1 MSDTLKSRI
10 REKLERQLAED
21 GTPSPE
27 HDDTRQ
33 NAVRT
38 DLIDLDA
45 VADDDPL
52 IEELAA
58 RYLAP

>member
-10 REKLERQLAED
+10 RHKLERQLAED
-21 GTPSPE
+21 GTPDPE

-38 DLIDLDA
+38 DLLELDA

-52 IEELAA
+52 VEELAA

>member
-10 REKLERQLAED
+10 RQKLRRQVEED
-21 GTPSPE
+21 GAPDPE
-27 HDDTRQ
+27 HEDTRQ
-33 NAVRT
+33 WSVQE
-38 DLIDLDA
+38 DLARLEL

-58 RYLAP
+58 RYLVA